1 MLALLESSASSDLT
15 KTSRSAQRDLFLT
28 AVMIFGAQ
36 YSCLHLREK
45 IRN

>member
-15 KTSRSAQRDLFLT
+15 KSSRSVRRDLFLT

-36 YSCLHLREK
+36 YSCLHVGEK